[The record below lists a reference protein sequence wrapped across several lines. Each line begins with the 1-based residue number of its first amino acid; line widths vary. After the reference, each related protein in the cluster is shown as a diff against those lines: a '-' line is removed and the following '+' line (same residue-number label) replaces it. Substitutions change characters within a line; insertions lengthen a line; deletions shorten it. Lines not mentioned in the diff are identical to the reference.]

1 MNISRYVKIAL
12 FFIVLG
18 TAGGAY
24 IIISADG
31 LSDFNTRM
39 YEVVLQDATGLST
52 RSKVY
57 LAGVAVGRVRGVTL
71 KGNEAYLQV
80 AFLKNVEIREDA
92 KISRRSSSI
101 LGTSVL
107 TLNPG
112 SDLSPLIQPGSR
124 IDAEKNAGDIGQIIG
139 LVQEMGGQISQL
151 LKSFQENQLALLEV
165 SLETFNSIAGKIDA
179 QSDEELERISRILES
194 VALITERVERL
205 LAQGET
211 AGTGPAADIYGS
223 LENIRM
229 ITDEIRRGQGN
240 VGRIV
245 YDDQLYSSILAAVQR
260 IEVAAEKLQTA
271 LDTINTVAL
280 GAGEVIDNANVIVE
294 RAAGLGLQ
302 VDTYGSYNVLAEQAS
317 AGASIRLTPASDDRW
332 YRIGVSSVPDGYS
345 NRTVREITDE
355 NGVRSVRDITET
367 KYSFAIDAELA
378 RRFGHLTFRGGLRE
392 NTAGLGLD
400 IQPVRWASVSGDVFD
415 FKTGETPNLRG
426 TLTLY
431 PFFDP
436 NSDKPW
442 NWIYLKGG
450 INNSLS
456 ENRDY
461 FIGGGVRFAD
471 REIKGLVGLVP
482 AMNSLST
489 N

>member
-18 TAGGAY
+18 TAGSVY
-24 IIISADG
+24 IIVSADG

-39 YEVVLQDATGLST
+39 YEVVLPDATGLST

-71 KGNEAYLQV
+71 RGNEAYLQV

-92 KISRRSSSI
+92 KIARKSSSI

-112 SDLSPLIQPGSR
+112 SDPSPVIPPGSR
-124 IDAEKNAGDIGQIIG
+124 IDSEKNAGDLGAIMGI
-139 LVQEMGGQISQL
+139 VQEMGGQISQL
-151 LKSFQENQLALLEV
+151 VREFQENQLALLEV
-165 SLETFNSIAGKIDA
+165 SLQTFNSIAGKIDA
-179 QSDEELERISRILES
+179 RSDEELERVSRILES
-194 VALITERVERL
+194 VALITERLERL
-205 LAQGET
+205 LARGEIDG
-211 AGTGPAADIYGS
+211 AGPAADVYIA

-240 VGRIV
+240 IGQVI
-245 YDDQLYSSILAAVQR
+245 YDDQLYAGVLAAVQR
-260 IEVAAEKLQTA
+260 IEVAAEKLQVT
-271 LDTINTVAL
+271 LDTITTVAQS
-280 GAGEVIDNANVIVE
+280 AEEVIDNANVIVE
-294 RAAGLGLQ
+294 RATGLGFQ
-302 VDTYGSYNVLAEQAS
+302 VDTFGSYNFLAEQVS
-317 AGASIRLTPASDDRW
+317 AGAAIRLTPASDDRW
-332 YRIGVSSVPDGYS
+332 YRIGLSSVPGGVS
-345 NRTVREITDE
+345 TRTVRETTDG
-355 NGVRSVRDITET
+355 NGIRTLKDTTET
-367 KYSFAIDAELA
+367 KYSFAVDAELA
-378 RRFGHLTFRGGLRE
+378 RRFSILTFRGGLKE

-400 IQPVRWASVSGDVFD
+400 IQPIRWISLSGDVFN
-415 FKTGETPNLRG
+415 FRTGKTPNLRG
-426 TLTLY
+426 TLTVY

-436 NSDKPW
+436 DSDKPW

-456 ENRDY
+456 EDRDY

-482 AMNSLST
+482 VLN